1 MHLNLIKGIYDKLT
15 DDTLNHEKMESFSF
29 KLSNKPRMP
38 TSATF
43 IQRYT
48 GSLSH
53 SDEARERNKR
63 HTDRKGGSK
72 IFQSQNKNDCLG
84 FLYGKGREENL
95 KCCHESKKNSLIA
108 ILGKYS
114 SDLCAI

>member
-1 MHLNLIKGIYDKLT
+1 MQKKCLTKFNMYLWQKKKKPLNKGGTEGRHLNLIKGIYDKLT

-53 SDEARERNKR
+53 SDEVRERNKR

-72 IFQSQNKNDCLG
+72 IF
-84 FLYGKGREENL
+84 
-95 KCCHESKKNSLIA
+95 
-108 ILGKYS
+108 
-114 SDLCAI
+114 